1 MARALDGLQVI
12 ELGRR
17 FAASYATKLMA
28 DLGAGVVKIEPPS
41 GDPVRGLPP
50 FAGGQPHPEKSG
62 AFLYLNCN
70 KQGVTL
76 DTTDPR
82 GRDVLDR
89 LLERGDILVHDFE
102 PEDAAGAGISWDR
115 VHSVNPKLIMTSIT
129 PFGLSGPYRDFKAYD
144 LTLASA
150 GGWTTVNG
158 MPGDPSM
165 PPLRAFGHQTA
176 FQAGANAAL
185 STIGAAVWRLKS
197 GKGQHIEVS
206 AQECISSILELT
218 YVTWPYMGLEVV
230 RYGQRPLHPI
240 DFFECKDGWIF
251 VLCLEEKQW
260 RSFVEMMGNP
270 EWAEWEVFA
279 NAFVRAA
286 NWDALKPFIAEWVAD
301 WTVDDLYRAAQEKR
315 IPFAPVSTMADLL
328 DSPHLKARGFFAEL
342 THPEAGSAKYPGA
355 PYKMM
360 GTPWEI
366 RSPAPTLGQ
375 HNGAVLGGL
384 GLGVDEIHALQA
396 AGVIT

>member
-1 MARALDGLQVI
+1 MARALEGLQIV

-17 FAASYATKLMA
+17 FAASYATKLLA
-28 DLGAGVVKIEPPS
+28 DLGASVVKVEPPG

-62 AFLYLNCN
+62 VFLYLNCN

-82 GRDVLDR
+82 GREVLDR
-89 LLERGDILVHDFE
+89 LLARADILVHDFD
-102 PEDAAGAGISWDR
+102 PDDATAAGIAWDR
-115 VHSVNPKLIMTSIT
+115 VHDVNPKLIMTSIT

-158 MPGDPSM
+158 QPGDPSM

-185 STIGAAVWRLKS
+185 ATMGAAVWRLKS
-197 GKGQHIEVS
+197 GVGQHIEVS

-260 RSFVEMMGNP
+260 RSFVEMMGSP

-279 NAFVRAA
+279 NAFVRAS
-286 NWDALKPFIAEWVAD
+286 NWDASSRSSPSGLLTGPLTISTGRRRKAHP
-301 WTVDDLYRAAQEKR
+301 LRAR
-315 IPFAPVSTMADLL
+315 IHD
-328 DSPHLKARGFFAEL
+328 G
-342 THPEAGSAKYPGA
+342 
-355 PYKMM
+355 
-360 GTPWEI
+360 
-366 RSPAPTLGQ
+366 
-375 HNGAVLGGL
+375 
-384 GLGVDEIHALQA
+384 
-396 AGVIT
+396 

>member
-1 MARALDGLQVI
+1 MARALEGLQVV
-12 ELGRR
+12 EVGRR

-28 DLGAGVVKIEPPS
+28 DLGAGVVKIEPPA
-41 GDPVRGLPP
+41 GDPVRWLPP

-82 GRDVLDR
+82 GRDILDR
-89 LLERGDILVHDFE
+89 ILAQTDVLVHDLK
-102 PEDAAGAGISWDR
+102 PEDAEAAGLAWDR
-115 VHSVNPKLIMTSIT
+115 IHSVNPKLIMTSVT
-129 PFGLSGPYRDFKAYD
+129 PFGLTGPYRDFNAYD

-158 MPGDPSM
+158 WPGEPAM

-176 FQAGANAAL
+176 FQAGVNAAL
-185 STIGAAVWRLKS
+185 ATMGAAVWRLKS
-197 GKGQHIEVS
+197 GKGQHVEVS

-218 YVTWPYMGLEVV
+218 YVMWPYMGLEVV

-260 RSFVEMMGNP
+260 RSLVEMMGSP

-279 NAFVRAA
+279 NGFVRAS
-286 NWDALKPFIAEWVAD
+286 NWDALKPFLAEWIAD
-301 WTVDDLYRAAQEKR
+301 WTVDDLYRAAQQKR

-328 DSPHLKARGFFAEL
+328 DSPHLNARGFFVEIA
-342 THPEAGSAKYPGA
+342 HPEAGTAKYPGA
-355 PYKMM
+355 PYKLA

-366 RSPAPTLGQ
+366 RSPAPTRGK
-375 HNGAVLGGL
+375 HNQAVLGRL
-384 GLGVDEIHALQA
+384 GLAEDEIHALQA
-396 AGVIT
+396 AGVTS